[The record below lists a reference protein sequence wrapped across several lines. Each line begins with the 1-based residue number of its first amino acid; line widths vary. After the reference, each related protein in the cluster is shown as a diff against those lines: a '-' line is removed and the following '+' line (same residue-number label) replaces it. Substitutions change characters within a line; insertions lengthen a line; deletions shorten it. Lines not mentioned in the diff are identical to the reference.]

1 MTVHLKTA
9 QHNTPQ
15 PQPADHRKPK
25 RDRRHHAIK
34 RPARNREQGKGLPF
48 APDSSSTFA
57 TSNSATQLDGL
68 LRPRRP
74 TRRRPRLVRFFSDFT
89 IEKAFTL
96 ISLVGSI
103 ALTILC
109 TLDLTTSWPWMRASP
124 LFDWFYLAI
133 GIALFCLTINV
144 FLDQS

>member
-9 QHNTPQ
+9 QHNTPE
-15 PQPADHRKPK
+15 PQPADRRSPK

-34 RPARNREQGKGLPF
+34 RPARNREQGEGQPSTSN
-48 APDSSSTFA
+48 SSPTFA
-57 TSNSATQLDGL
+57 TSNSATQLDGYPI
-68 LRPRRP
+68 PRRP

-103 ALTILC
+103 ALIILC